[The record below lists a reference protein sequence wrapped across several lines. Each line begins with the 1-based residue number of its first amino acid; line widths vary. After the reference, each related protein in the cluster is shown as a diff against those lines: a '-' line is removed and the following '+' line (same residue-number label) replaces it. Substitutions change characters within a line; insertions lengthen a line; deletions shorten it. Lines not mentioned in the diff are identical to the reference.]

1 MYIDGLI
8 VNIRDS
14 GLGCYIG
21 TQFYGCL
28 GYADDLLLLSA
39 SRTGLQEMVKVCE
52 RFALKKNLKFSTDP
66 DASKSKTKCIVFSKK
81 MKDRQ
86 NISPVMLNGL
96 PLPWVGQLK
105 HLGNVLESD
114 NSMKVD
120 CAIKRGRFVGKVNSL
135 LQEFHYVESSVFIKI
150 LNIYTTSFYGSG
162 LWDLQSTECDR
173 LLKSWNV
180 SIRLALGVPNTTH
193 RYLIESLS
201 GCLHAKTMLSSR
213 LVKLRDTMISSNK
226 SSVKLL
232 SYLVQGDHRTVMGKN
247 LASIQRELNMDNIS
261 PVVVKKNM
269 KYFPLPE
276 NQAWRIHFIK
286 ELLEART
293 GKVKIDNIETDDINN
308 MIDLLCTT

>member
-1 MYIDGLI
+1 
-8 VNIRDS
+8 
-14 GLGCYIG
+14 
-21 TQFYGCL
+21 
-28 GYADDLLLLSA
+28 
-39 SRTGLQEMVKVCE
+39 
-52 RFALKKNLKFSTDP
+52 
-66 DASKSKTKCIVFSKK
+66 

-105 HLGNVLESD
+105 HLGNVLESV

>member
-1 MYIDGLI
+1 MKFIQK
-8 VNIRDS
+8 IRE
-14 GLGCYIG
+14 L
-21 TQFYGCL
+21 
-28 GYADDLLLLSA
+28 
-39 SRTGLQEMVKVCE
+39 VKVCE

-66 DASKSKTKCIVFSKK
+66 DDSKSKTKCFVFSKK

-232 SYLVQGDHRTVMGKN
+232 SNLVQGDHRTVMGKN